1 MVNTHYENFEYL
13 ALQCFSEVSRLL
25 KNERFN
31 NFTARIKLIESHKE
45 SLERVVSDL
54 RKQAFS
60 TLATSVISAT
70 ANILSGL
77 SGFTG
82 PRGLGYFT
90 NKTVDS
96 ISKTLGAIGGTA
108 DAFGRTITS
117 FQETDRY
124 KDQTHADQ
132 IDKLIRELD
141 RQIDDKHQTTKSFD
155 NSIESIINTQREA
168 NRKITSM

>member
-13 ALQCFSEVSRLL
+13 ALQCFSEASRLL

-31 NFTARIKLIESHKE
+31 NFTARIKLIASHKE

-60 TLATSVISAT
+60 TLTTSVISAA

-96 ISKTLGAIGGTA
+96 ISKTLGAIGSTA
-108 DAFGRTITS
+108 DAFGRTISS

-132 IDKLIRELD
+132 IGKLIQELD
-141 RQIDDKHQTTKSFD
+141 RKIDDQQQTSKAFDSSIDVIISTKRD
-155 NSIESIINTQREA
+155 A